1 MALWVLITDTVSVL
15 LAFVLTFLVFF
26 YLKHEWRLLRPANFP
41 PGPFPLPVIGN
52 LYMMELKRP
61 YRTLLEL
68 SKKYG
73 SIFSIQ
79 MGPKKVVVLAGY
91 ETVKDA
97 LVDHAD
103 EFAERPEIPLFDIL
117 SNGNGILFGHG
128 ESWKEMRRFTITTL
142 RDFGMGRRSIE
153 EKISEECG
161 FLIKEIESYKGKP
174 FDNLIHMNAAVA
186 NIITSILLG
195 HRLEYD
201 DPKFLRLLHLINET
215 VRLAG
220 TPPVVLFN
228 MYPVLR
234 RLLGNVQKALDNF
247 KELRSFLKT
256 VFVENLNSLD
266 VNHQKSFIDAFL
278 TRQQEEKKNP
288 KSYFHDENLMTTVT
302 NLFTAGMETT
312 STTLRWGILY
322 MMKYPEIQKK
332 VQEEID
338 SVAGS
343 VQPRAEHRK
352 HMPFTDAVIH
362 ETQRLANILP
372 MDLPHETT
380 VNINFRGYFIPK
392 GTYIIP
398 LLSSVL
404 NDNTQWDKPEDFNP
418 FHFLD
423 SNGKFVKKD
432 AFMPFSAGRR
442 LCAGETLAKM
452 ELFLFFTS
460 LLQKFTFHPPPGT
473 TELDLTPAIGFTL
486 CPMPHKVCAVP
497 R

>member
-1 MALWVLITDTVSVL
+1 MALWVLFADTATVL
-15 LAFVLTFLVFF
+15 LAFVLTFLIFLYF
-26 YLKHEWRLLRPANFP
+26 SHEWKCSRPGNFP
-41 PGPFPLPVIGN
+41 PGPFPFPVIGN
-52 LYMMELKRP
+52 LYMINLKRP

-79 MGPKKVVVLAGY
+79 MGPKTMVVLSGY

-103 EFAERPEIPLFDIL
+103 EFAERPDIPIFRLL

-128 ESWKEMRRFTITTL
+128 ESWKEMRRFTLTTL
-142 RDFGMGRRSIE
+142 RDFGMGKRSIE
-153 EKISEECG
+153 EKIIEECG
-161 FLIKEIESYKGKP
+161 FLIKEIESYEGKP
-174 FDNLIHMNAAVA
+174 FDNLVHMNAAVA
-186 NIITSILLG
+186 NIITSVILG

-215 VRLAG
+215 VRLVG

-228 MYPVLR
+228 MFPVLQN
-234 RLLGNVQKALDNF
+234 LLGNVKKSLDNF
-247 KELRSFLKT
+247 KELKSFLKT
-256 VFVENLNSLD
+256 VFVENLNILD

-278 TRQQEEKKNP
+278 IRQQEEKKNA
-288 KSYFHDENLMTTVT
+288 KSYFHDENLMATVT

-338 SVAGS
+338 SVLGS
-343 VQPRAEHRK
+343 AHPRAEHRK

-380 VNINFRGYFIPK
+380 ANVYLRGYFIPK

-404 NDNTQWDKPEDFNP
+404 TDKTQWEKPEEFNP

-442 LCAGETLAKM
+442 ICAGETLAKM

-460 LLQKFTFHPPPGT
+460 LLQKFTFHCPAVT

-486 CPMPHKVCAVP
+486 GPMPHKVCAVP